1 MDGPRLPCPRRLG
14 LTGGIGSGKSTV
26 AAWLRERG
34 AHLVDTDAISRQ
46 LTQPGGAGIAP
57 IREAFGEAAI
67 AADGALDRELM
78 RELVFR
84 DPLRKARLEA
94 ILHPLIGAEAARQ
107 AAQARPG
114 QMLVFDVP
122 LLVESRIWRTR
133 VDQVLVVDCSPERQV
148 ERVMRRSGL
157 TEQAVQ
163 AIIAQ
168 QASRS
173 QRLAA
178 ADIIVANDTD
188 TLAGL
193 HATLEVLWALWHPA
207 AQVAPGRSA

>member
-1 MDGPRLPCPRRLG
+1 MDGPWLPRPLRLG

-67 AADGALDRELM
+67 TADGALDREFM

-84 DPLRKARLEA
+84 DPLRKAQLEA

-193 HATLEVLWALWHPA
+193 HATLEALWALWHPA
-207 AQVAPGRSA
+207 AQAAPGPSA